1 MKKHL
6 ILIFLIILLGN
17 QVIEISARQI
27 SIAQFGLMPN
37 TGENALPYVQMAIR
51 ECKTLPDVTLYFPKG
66 RYDFFPEGGVG
77 DPATDIFRQRSEVG
91 FSIQKIKNF
100 TLDGGG
106 SEFIFH
112 GRMQIAGIDSCEGVS
127 LRNFS
132 VDWDRPLISQGEII
146 GIGSDYIDIHVDRDQ
161 YPYAVENGKVLFE
174 GEGWKLPVL
183 TMYSTLYDAENKEIL
198 YNTWDASLG
207 DVFEQKAVEVDA
219 NTLRFYGKPAIQPP
233 LGTLVA
239 LFHVRY
245 LTPGIS
251 LNRSKDILLK
261 DITLYHA
268 LSNAFNGHR
277 CENITMDN
285 ANVRVNDAKGR
296 CFSSVAD
303 ASHFSECRGKVR
315 ILNCSH
321 TGQGDDFI
329 NVHGTSVKIANVI
342 DPYTVTVPSDGKG
355 NGNSVT
361 VGDSYWVIDKISAQR
376 EKVLKVQSKQ
386 PVFENGR
393 GIGHRIRF
401 DKQLPPNIQKGDFL
415 ECKTWTPEVEIRNC
429 RILKRHR
436 ARGILITTPR
446 KVVIEDNY
454 FRTAGAAILIE
465 GDFNYWF
472 ESGAC
477 TNLTIR
483 NNLFDN
489 CLTSG
494 NRHGHGGE
502 WGDAVIT
509 ITPSHVPVD
518 ENADTYHKNIRI
530 EHNIFNVFDA
540 PVLRAISVRG
550 LYFQENTIN
559 KTQAYPPYTWQKST
573 FLLTGC
579 REVEIRKNSWDTRYT
594 SREIV
599 TERMKTQDLYID
611 STEEFVVNP
620 K

>member
-446 KVVIEDNY
+446 KVAIEDNY

>member
-415 ECKTWTPEVEIRNC
+415 ECKTWTPDVEIRNC

>member
-559 KTQAYPPYTWQKST
+559 KTQAYPPYTRQKST

>member
-559 KTQAYPPYTWQKST
+559 KTQAYPPYPWQKST